1 MELAAYRIAQ
11 EAVSNALRHG
21 QAGCVRLHLSIARG
35 VLQLQVDDDGRG
47 HDPDAAPG
55 FGRLAMRE
63 RAAALGGTLQET
75 SAATGTRVIARL
87 PLQG

>member
-1 MELAAYRIAQ
+1 M
-11 EAVSNALRHG
+11 
-21 QAGCVRLHLSIARG
+21 SIARG
-35 VLQLQVDDDGRG
+35 VLQLQVDENGRG

-63 RAAALGGTLQET
+63 RAAALGGSLQET
-75 SAATGTRVIARL
+75 SASAATGTRVIARL